1 MYRLGID
8 LGGTKIECAILDPSG
23 RVLVRERVPTE
34 AEKGLAHILGNI
46 KKIID
51 KVTTSV
57 PSGFSIG
64 IGTPGSIS
72 MKTGLLR
79 NSNTQCLNGQPL
91 KELLQDELKQ
101 EVHVEN
107 DANCFA
113 LAEATYGAGR
123 DCRVVLG
130 VILGTGCGAG
140 IVVDRKI
147 YTGVNKIAGEFGH
160 HTVSFEDGRLC
171 WCGRRGC
178 VETYVS
184 GSGIEAQY
192 LKKTGNRDTAKNI
205 LSSSREE
212 ACNLKREFYEV
223 LGVSLGN
230 VCNILDPEI
239 IVIGGGLSNHEP
251 LYKIVSKHI
260 EKHTFSDAFMT
271 AFVKNR
277 LGDSAGVIGAA
288 ILPACS

>member
-8 LGGTKIECAILDPSG
+8 LGGTKIECAILDSSG

-46 KKIID
+46 KKIIC
-51 KVTTSV
+51 KVTTCV
-57 PSGFSIG
+57 PSSFSIG

-91 KELLQDELKQ
+91 KELLEDELKQ
-101 EVHVEN
+101 DVHVEN

-123 DCRVVLG
+123 DFRVVLG

-140 IVVDRKI
+140 IVVDQKI

-160 HTVSFEDGRLC
+160 HTVSYENGRLC
-171 WCGRRGC
+171 WCGSKGC

-192 LKKTGNRDTAKNI
+192 LRKTGNRDNAKNI
-205 LSSSREE
+205 LRSSCEE
-212 ACNLKREFYEV
+212 AYNLRQEFYEV
-223 LGVSLGN
+223 LGVSLAN

-239 IVIGGGLSNHEP
+239 IVMGGGLSNYNP
-251 LYKIVSKHI
+251 LYTEVRKQIK
-260 EKHTFSDAFMT
+260 KYTFSDTFNT

-288 ILPACS
+288 MLPACL

>member
-1 MYRLGID
+1 MYRLGVD
-8 LGGTKIECAILDPSG
+8 LGGTKIECAILDPNG
-23 RVLVRERVPTE
+23 RVIQRQRTPTE
-34 AEKGLAHILGNI
+34 AEKGVVHILGNI
-46 KKIID
+46 KKVIA
-51 KVTTSV
+51 KVTNCI
-57 PSGFSIG
+57 PSGFSVG

-72 MKTGLLR
+72 TKTGLLR

-101 EVHVEN
+101 DVHIEN

-123 DCRVVLG
+123 HCRVVLG

-140 IVVDRKI
+140 IIVDRKI
-147 YTGVNKIAGEFGH
+147 HIGINKIAGEFGH
-160 HTVSFEDGRLC
+160 HTVSFENGRLC

-192 LKKTGNRDTAKNI
+192 LKETGYRDTAKNI
-205 LSSSREE
+205 LSSSCE
-212 ACNLKREFYEV
+212 AAHNLKQEFYKV

-251 LYKIVSKHI
+251 LYKIVRKHI
-260 EKHTFSDAFMT
+260 QKHTFSDAFMT
-271 AFVKNR
+271 ALVKNR

>member
-1 MYRLGID
+1 M
-8 LGGTKIECAILDPSG
+8 PS
-23 RVLVRERVPTE
+23 
-34 AEKGLAHILGNI
+34 
-46 KKIID
+46 D
-51 KVTTSV
+51 
-57 PSGFSIG
+57 FSIG

-101 EVHVEN
+101 DVHIEN

-123 DCRVVLG
+123 DYRVVLG

-147 YTGVNKIAGEFGH
+147 YTGINKIAGEFGH
-160 HTVSFEDGRLC
+160 HTVSFENGRLC

-192 LKKTGNRDTAKNI
+192 LRKTGNRDTAKNI
-205 LSSSREE
+205 LSSSCEE
-212 ACNLKREFYEV
+212 ACNLKQEFYEV

-251 LYKIVSKHI
+251 LYRIVRKHI
-260 EKHTFSDAFMT
+260 QKHTFSDTFMT

>member
-8 LGGTKIECAILDPSG
+8 LGGTKIECAILDPNG
-23 RVLVRERVPTE
+23 KVLARQRVPTE
-34 AEKGLAHILGNI
+34 AEKGVTHILSNI

-51 KVTTSV
+51 KVTTCV
-57 PSGFSIG
+57 PSAFSIG

-91 KELLQDELKQ
+91 KELLEDELKQ
-101 EVHVEN
+101 DVHVEN

-140 IVVDRKI
+140 IIVDRKI

-205 LSSSREE
+205 LNSSCEE
-212 ACNLKREFYEV
+212 ACSLKREFYEV

-239 IVIGGGLSNHEP
+239 IVIGGGLSNHGP
-251 LYKIVSKHI
+251 LYKIVRKHI
-260 EKHTFSDAFMT
+260 EKHTFSDVFMT

>member
-160 HTVSFEDGRLC
+160 HTVSYENGRLC
-171 WCGRRGC
+171 WCGSKGC

-205 LSSSREE
+205 LSSSCEE
-212 ACNLKREFYEV
+212 ACNLKREFYAM

-230 VCNILDPEI
+230 VCNILDPDI

-251 LYKIVSKHI
+251 LYKIVRKHI
-260 EKHTFSDAFMT
+260 KNHTFSDAFMT

>member
-1 MYRLGID
+1 MYRLGVD
-8 LGGTKIECAILDPSG
+8 LGGTKIECAILDPNG
-23 RVLVRERVPTE
+23 RVIQRQRTPTE
-34 AEKGLAHILGNI
+34 AEKGVVHILGNI
-46 KKIID
+46 KKIIA
-51 KVTTSV
+51 KVTNCI
-57 PSGFSIG
+57 PSGFSVG

-72 MKTGLLR
+72 TKTGLLR

-101 EVHVEN
+101 DVHIEN

-123 DCRVVLG
+123 HCRVVLG

-140 IVVDRKI
+140 IIVDRKI
-147 YTGVNKIAGEFGH
+147 HIGINKIAGEFGH
-160 HTVSFEDGRLC
+160 HTVSFENGRLC

-192 LKKTGNRDTAKNI
+192 LKETGYRDTAKNI
-205 LSSSREE
+205 LSSSCE
-212 ACNLKREFYEV
+212 AAHNLKQEFYKV

-239 IVIGGGLSNHEP
+239 IVIGGGLSNHTP
-251 LYKIVSKHI
+251 LYRIVRKHI
-260 EKHTFSDAFMT
+260 QKHTFSDAFMT
-271 AFVKNR
+271 ALVKNR

>member
-8 LGGTKIECAILDPSG
+8 LGGTKIECAVLEPNG

-51 KVTTSV
+51 KVTTCV
-57 PSGFSIG
+57 PSAFSIG

-91 KELLQDELKQ
+91 KELLEDELKQ
-101 EVHVEN
+101 DVHVEN

-113 LAEATYGAGR
+113 LAEATYGEGR

-205 LSSSREE
+205 LSSSCEE

-230 VCNILDPEI
+230 VCNILDPDI

-251 LYKIVSKHI
+251 LYKIVGKHI

-288 ILPACS
+288 VLPTFS

>member
-1 MYRLGID
+1 M
-8 LGGTKIECAILDPSG
+8 
-23 RVLVRERVPTE
+23 
-34 AEKGLAHILGNI
+34 
-46 KKIID
+46 
-51 KVTTSV
+51 
-57 PSGFSIG
+57 
-64 IGTPGSIS
+64 
-72 MKTGLLR
+72 
-79 NSNTQCLNGQPL
+79 
-91 KELLQDELKQ
+91 QDELKQ
-101 EVHVEN
+101 DVHIEN

-123 DCRVVLG
+123 HNRTVLG

-147 YTGVNKIAGEFGH
+147 FDGINKIAGEFGH
-160 HTVSFEDGRLC
+160 HTVSFENGRLC

-192 LKKTGNRDTAKNI
+192 LRNTGNRDTAKNI
-205 LSSSREE
+205 LSSSCRE
-212 ACNLKREFYEV
+212 AQNLKQEFYEV

-239 IVIGGGLSNHEP
+239 IVMGGGLSNHEP
-251 LYKIVSKHI
+251 LYRIVRKHMQ
-260 EKHTFSDAFMT
+260 KYTFSDVFMT

>member
-1 MYRLGID
+1 MHRLGID
-8 LGGTKIECAILDPSG
+8 LGGTKIECAILDPEG
-23 RVLVRERVPTE
+23 RVLLRQRIPTE
-34 AEKGLAHILGNI
+34 AEKGVAHILGNI
-46 KKIID
+46 KKVID
-51 KVTTSV
+51 KVKPCA

-72 MKTGLLR
+72 TKTGLLR
-79 NSNTQCLNGQPL
+79 NSNTQCLNDQPL

-101 EVHVEN
+101 DVHIEN

-113 LAEATYGAGR
+113 LAEAIYGAGR

-140 IVVDRKI
+140 IIVDRKI
-147 YTGVNKIAGEFGH
+147 YNGTNKIAGEFGH
-160 HTVSFEDGRLC
+160 HTVSFENGRLC
-171 WCGRRGC
+171 WCGRTGC

-192 LKKTGNRDTAKNI
+192 LRKTGNRDTAKNI
-205 LSSSREE
+205 LSSSCGE
-212 ACNLKREFYEV
+212 AYLLRREFYEV
-223 LGVSLGN
+223 LGVSLAN

-239 IVIGGGLSNHEP
+239 IVMGGGLSNHDP
-251 LYKIVSKHI
+251 LYSVVRKQIKKHA
-260 EKHTFSDAFMT
+260 FSDTFKT

-288 ILPACS
+288 MLPACS

>member
-1 MYRLGID
+1 MYRLGVD
-8 LGGTKIECAILDPSG
+8 LGGTKIECAILDPNG
-23 RVLVRERVPTE
+23 RVIQRQRTPTE
-34 AEKGLAHILGNI
+34 AEKGVVHILGNI
-46 KKIID
+46 KKIIA
-51 KVTTSV
+51 KVTNCI
-57 PSGFSIG
+57 PSGFSVG

-72 MKTGLLR
+72 TKTGLLR

-101 EVHVEN
+101 DVHIEN

-123 DCRVVLG
+123 HCRVVLG

-140 IVVDRKI
+140 IIVDRKI
-147 YTGVNKIAGEFGH
+147 HIGINKIAGEFGH
-160 HTVSFEDGRLC
+160 HTVSFENGRLC

-192 LKKTGNRDTAKNI
+192 LKETGYRDTAKNI
-205 LSSSREE
+205 LSSSCE
-212 ACNLKREFYEV
+212 AAHNLKQEFYKV

-251 LYKIVSKHI
+251 LYKIVRKHI
-260 EKHTFSDAFMT
+260 QKHTFSDAFMT
-271 AFVKNR
+271 ALVKNR

>member
-8 LGGTKIECAILDPSG
+8 LGGTKIECAILDPNG
-23 RVLVRERVPTE
+23 RVIQRQRTPTE
-34 AEKGLAHILGNI
+34 AEKGVTHILSNI
-46 KKIID
+46 KKIIG
-51 KVTTSV
+51 KVTTCV
-57 PSGFSIG
+57 PYKFSIG

-91 KELLQDELKQ
+91 KELLQDELKHD
-101 EVHVEN
+101 VHIEN

-123 DCRVVLG
+123 DYRVVLG
-130 VILGTGCGAG
+130 VIIGTGCGAG
-140 IVVDRKI
+140 IVVNRKI
-147 YTGVNKIAGEFGH
+147 YAGINKIAGEFGH
-160 HTVSFEDGRLC
+160 HTVSFENGRLC

-184 GSGIEAQY
+184 GSGLEAQY
-192 LKKTGNRDTAKNI
+192 LQKTGNRDTAKNI
-205 LSSSREE
+205 LSSSCEE
-212 ACNLKREFYEV
+212 ACKLKQKFYEV

-251 LYKIVSKHI
+251 LYRIVKKHVQ
-260 EKHTFSDAFMT
+260 KHTFSDTFVT
-271 AFVKNR
+271 AFVKNK

>member
-23 RVLVRERVPTE
+23 RVLVRERVLTE
-34 AEKGLAHILGNI
+34 AEKGLGHILGNI

-101 EVHVEN
+101 DVHVEN

-205 LSSSREE
+205 LSSSCEE
-212 ACNLKREFYEV
+212 ACNLKREFYAV

-230 VCNILDPEI
+230 VCNILDPDI

-251 LYKIVSKHI
+251 LYKIVRKHI
-260 EKHTFSDAFMT
+260 KNHTFSDAFMT

>member
-23 RVLVRERVPTE
+23 RVLIRERVPTE

-91 KELLQDELKQ
+91 KELLEDELKQ
-101 EVHVEN
+101 DVHVEN

-123 DCRVVLG
+123 DFRVVLG

-192 LKKTGNRDTAKNI
+192 LKKTGNRNTAKNI
-205 LSSSREE
+205 LNSSCEE

>member
-8 LGGTKIECAILDPSG
+8 LGGTKIECAVLEPNG

-79 NSNTQCLNGQPL
+79 NSNTQCLNGQPF

-101 EVHVEN
+101 DVHVEN

-123 DCRVVLG
+123 DFKVVLG

-140 IVVDRKI
+140 IVIDRKI
-147 YTGVNKIAGEFGH
+147 YTGINKIAGEFGH
-160 HTVSFEDGRLC
+160 HTVSYENGRPC
-171 WCGRRGC
+171 WCGSKGC

-192 LKKTGNRDTAKNI
+192 LRKTGNRDTAKNI
-205 LSSSREE
+205 LKLSCEE
-212 ACNLKREFYEV
+212 ACNLKREFYEI

-230 VCNILDPEI
+230 VCNIIDPEI

-251 LYKIVSKHI
+251 LYKIEGKHI

-271 AFVKNR
+271 GFVKNR

>member
-8 LGGTKIECAILDPSG
+8 LGGTKIECVILGPNG
-23 RVLVRERVPTE
+23 RVLVRERIPTE
-34 AEKGLAHILGNI
+34 AEKGLGQILGNI

-51 KVTTSV
+51 KVTTCV
-57 PSGFSIG
+57 PSAFSIG

-91 KELLQDELKQ
+91 KELLEDELKQ
-101 EVHVEN
+101 DVHVEN

-192 LKKTGNRDTAKNI
+192 LKLTGNKDTAKNI
-205 LSSSREE
+205 LSSSSEE

-230 VCNILDPEI
+230 VCNILDPDI

-251 LYKIVSKHI
+251 LYKIVGKHI

-288 ILPACS
+288 VLPTFS

>member
-8 LGGTKIECAILDPSG
+8 LGGTKIECAILDLNGS
-23 RVLVRERVPTE
+23 VLARQRIPTE
-34 AEKGLAHILGNI
+34 AAKGVTHILGNI

-51 KVTTSV
+51 KVTTCV

-72 MKTGLLR
+72 IKTGLLR

-91 KELLQDELKQ
+91 KELLQEELKQ
-101 EVHVEN
+101 DVYVEN

-113 LAEATYGAGR
+113 LAEAIYGAGR
-123 DCRVVLG
+123 DHKVVLG

-147 YTGVNKIAGEFGH
+147 YSGVNKIAGEFGH
-160 HTVSFEDGRLC
+160 HTVSFENGRLC
-171 WCGRRGC
+171 WCGSRGC

-192 LKKTGNRDTAKNI
+192 LKKTGYRDTAKNI
-205 LSSSREE
+205 LSSSCED
-212 ACNLKREFYEV
+212 ANNLKREFYEV

-239 IVIGGGLSNHEP
+239 IVLGGGLSNHEP
-251 LYKIVSKHI
+251 LYRIVRKHI
-260 EKHTFSDAFMT
+260 QKYTFSDTFKT
-271 AFVKNR
+271 VFVKNK

-288 ILPACS
+288 ILPAFS

>member
-8 LGGTKIECAILDPSG
+8 LGGTKIECAILEPNG

-51 KVTTSV
+51 KVKTCVS
-57 PSGFSIG
+57 SAFSIG

-101 EVHVEN
+101 DVHVEN

-123 DCRVVLG
+123 DCRVVIG

-147 YTGVNKIAGEFGH
+147 YTGANKIAGEFGH
-160 HTVSFEDGRLC
+160 HTVSFDDGRLC

-192 LKKTGNRDTAKNI
+192 FKKTGNRDSAKNI
-205 LSSSREE
+205 LNSSCEE

-230 VCNILDPEI
+230 VCNILDPEV

-251 LYKIVSKHI
+251 LYKIVRKHI
-260 EKHTFSDAFMT
+260 EKHTFSDAFIT

-288 ILPACS
+288 ILPTCS

>member
-8 LGGTKIECAILDPSG
+8 LGGTKIECAILDPNG
-23 RVLVRERVPTE
+23 RILARQRVPTE
-34 AEKGLAHILGNI
+34 AEKGVTHILGNI
-46 KKIID
+46 KKIIG
-51 KVTTSV
+51 KVTTCM
-57 PSGFSIG
+57 PHDFSIG

-72 MKTGLLR
+72 IKTGLLR

-101 EVHVEN
+101 DVHIEN

-123 DCRVVLG
+123 DYRVVLG
-130 VILGTGCGAG
+130 VIIGTGCGAG

-147 YTGVNKIAGEFGH
+147 YDGINKIAGEFGH
-160 HTVSFEDGRLC
+160 HTVSFDNGRLC

-192 LKKTGNRDTAKNI
+192 LRETGNRDSAKNI
-205 LSSSREE
+205 LSSSCGE
-212 ACNLKREFYEV
+212 AHNLKQEFYEV

-239 IVIGGGLSNHEP
+239 IVVGGGLSNHEP
-251 LYKIVSKHI
+251 LYRIVRKHLQ
-260 EKHTFSDAFMT
+260 KHTFSDAFMT
-271 AFVKNR
+271 TFVKNR

>member
-8 LGGTKIECAILDPSG
+8 LGGTKIECAILEPNG
-23 RVLVRERVPTE
+23 RVLVREGVLTE
-34 AEKGLAHILGNI
+34 AEKGVAHILGNI

-51 KVTTSV
+51 KVTTCV
-57 PSGFSIG
+57 PSAFSIG

-91 KELLQDELKQ
+91 KELLKDELKQ
-101 EVHVEN
+101 DVHVEN

-205 LSSSREE
+205 LNLSCEE

-223 LGVSLGN
+223 LGVSLVN
-230 VCNILDPEI
+230 VCNILDPDI

-251 LYKIVSKHI
+251 LYKIVRKHI
-260 EKHTFSDAFMT
+260 EKHTFSDAFIT

>member
-8 LGGTKIECAILDPSG
+8 LGGTKIECAIIDSNG
-23 RVLVRERVPTE
+23 RVLARQRVSTE
-34 AEKGLAHILGNI
+34 AEKGVTHILGNI
-46 KKIID
+46 KKIIC
-51 KVTTSV
+51 KVTTYV
-57 PSGFSIG
+57 PCDFSIG

-72 MKTGLLR
+72 MKTGLMR

-91 KELLQDELKQ
+91 KELLQEELKQ
-101 EVHVEN
+101 EVHVAN

-123 DCRVVLG
+123 DYGVVLG

-147 YTGVNKIAGEFGH
+147 HAGINKIAGEFGH
-160 HTVSFEDGRLC
+160 HTVSFQNGRPC
-171 WCGRRGC
+171 WCGSKGC

-192 LKKTGNRDTAKNI
+192 LRKTGNRDNAKNI
-205 LSSSREE
+205 LSSSCEE
-212 ACNLKREFYEV
+212 AYNLKQEFYEV

-239 IVIGGGLSNHEP
+239 IVMGGGLSNYDP
-251 LYKIVSKHI
+251 LYTEVRKQIQKY
-260 EKHTFSDAFMT
+260 TFSDTFNT

-277 LGDSAGVIGAA
+277 LGDSSGVIGAA
-288 ILPACS
+288 ILPACL

>member
-8 LGGTKIECAILDPSG
+8 LGGTKIECAILDPNG
-23 RVLVRERVPTE
+23 RVLARQRVPTE
-34 AEKGLAHILGNI
+34 AEKGVTHILSNI
-46 KKIID
+46 KQIIG
-51 KVTTSV
+51 KVTTCV
-57 PSGFSIG
+57 PYNFSIG

-101 EVHVEN
+101 DVHIEN

-123 DCRVVLG
+123 DYRVVLG
-130 VILGTGCGAG
+130 VIIGTGCGAG

-147 YTGVNKIAGEFGH
+147 YTGINKIAGEFGH
-160 HTVSFEDGRLC
+160 HTVSFETGRLC

-192 LKKTGNRDTAKNI
+192 LRETGNRDTAKNI
-205 LSSSREE
+205 LSSSCGE
-212 ACNLKREFYEV
+212 AHNLKQEFYKV

-251 LYKIVSKHI
+251 LYRIVRKHI
-260 EKHTFSDAFMT
+260 QQHTFSDAFMT

>member
-23 RVLVRERVPTE
+23 RVLIRERVPTE
-34 AEKGLAHILGNI
+34 AEKGLAHILDNI
-46 KKIID
+46 KKIIN

-91 KELLQDELKQ
+91 KELLEDELKQ
-101 EVHVEN
+101 DVHVEN

-123 DCRVVLG
+123 DFRVVLG